1 MLHTLTLE
9 MSVSPLARIY
19 KLKVVI
25 VAILVACGGF
35 GTMFLAYWLEEKQL
49 TPHFLIAMLDGLADA
64 FLVAGLLGIA
74 IDFWTQRD
82 KEARDDARVRR
93 LLADSAPDFTDAVVR
108 GFASSPDDL
117 KRVATPGLLDDL
129 ATNAL
134 GLRLGDPGFAR
145 EIYSDLRDMVVSASE
160 RWYDVDVR
168 IRLSSIDESSTAG
181 VPRFVV
187 TVTWEY
193 SVIPSSP
200 VQRFACTSDRDE
212 FHELVSDIPSTS
224 TWYMTPR
231 PGFDASSRDAFELL
245 QFSVDGEEKKI
256 RRSARKTGQTY
267 FVAIGDDAV
276 RDGRMVRIRH
286 VYRTITPRSGH
297 RLYVAIAQPT
307 KGLSLTMDYTD
318 TDIAHMSVTD
328 LVSAAQRPHISR
340 LPEQTA
346 AREISLDVPGW
357 LLPKAEVTFVW
368 TLASEVSSADAGSA
382 SAAIAA

>member
-1 MLHTLTLE
+1 M
-9 MSVSPLARIY
+9 
-19 KLKVVI
+19 
-25 VAILVACGGF
+25 
-35 GTMFLAYWLEEKQL
+35 
-49 TPHFLIAMLDGLADA
+49 
-64 FLVAGLLGIA
+64 
-74 IDFWTQRD
+74 
-82 KEARDDARVRR
+82 
-93 LLADSAPDFTDAVVR
+93 
-108 GFASSPDDL
+108 
-117 KRVATPGLLDDL
+117 ATPALLDDL

-134 GLRLGDPGFAR
+134 GLRLGDAAFAR
-145 EIYSDLRDMVVSASE
+145 EIYADLRNTVVRAPE
-160 RWYDVDVR
+160 RWHDVDVR
-168 IRLSSIDESSTAG
+168 IRLSSTGEGNTFG

-224 TWYMTPR
+224 TWFMTPR

-245 QFSVDGEEKKI
+245 QLTVDGEEKRI

-267 FVAIGDDAV
+267 SVAIGDDAV

-307 KGLSLTMDYTD
+307 KGLSLTLDYTD

-328 LVSAAQRPHISR
+328 LVSAAQRPHVSR

-382 SAAIAA
+382 FAARAA

>member
-1 MLHTLTLE
+1 MLSAIGVTSAGIGLLLIVNWFE
-9 MSVSPLARIY
+9 GSDSVPR
-19 KLKVVI
+19 VVS
-25 VAILVACGGF
+25 VILS
-35 GTMFLAYWLEEKQL
+35 
-49 TPHFLIAMLDGLADA
+49 GLADA
-64 FLVAGLLGIA
+64 FLVAGLIGVA
-74 IDFWTQRD
+74 VDFLTKRD
-82 KEARDDARVRR
+82 RDARDDSRVRR
-93 LLADSAPDFTDAVVR
+93 LLSDSAPAFTDAVVR

-117 KRVATPGLLDDL
+117 RRVATPALLDEL

-134 GLRLGDPGFAR
+134 GLRLGDSAFAR
-145 EIYSDLRDMVVSASE
+145 EIYADLRDTVVRARE
-160 RWYDVDVR
+160 RWHDVDVR
-168 IRLSSIDESSTAG
+168 IRLSSFEDEGAGG
-181 VPRFVV
+181 VPRFAV

-224 TWYMTPR
+224 TWFMTPR
-231 PGFDASSRDAFELL
+231 PGFNASSRDAFELL

-267 FVAIGDDAV
+267 SVGIGDDAV

-318 TDIAHMSVTD
+318 TDIAHLSVTD

-368 TLASEVSSADAGSA
+368 ALASEVSSVDAGSA
-382 SAAIAA
+382 SAARAA

>member
-1 MLHTLTLE
+1 MHINL
-9 MSVSPLARIY
+9 LAMVY

-25 VAILVACGGF
+25 AGVL
-35 GTMFLAYWLEEKQL
+35 LASVGVCLMAFSSWLDSD
-49 TPHFLIAMLDGLADA
+49 TIAPTIIVVVLEGVADA
-64 FLVAGLLGIA
+64 VFVTGLIGLA

-82 KEARDDARVRR
+82 KDARDDARVRR

-108 GFASSPDDL
+108 GFASTPEDL
-117 KRVATPGLLDDL
+117 GRVATPALLDDL

-134 GLRLGDPGFAR
+134 GLRLGDPAFAR
-145 EIYSDLRDMVVSASE
+145 EIYADLRDTVVRAPE
-160 RWYDVDVR
+160 RWRDVDVR
-168 IRLSSIDESSTAG
+168 IRLSSIEEGNTTE
-181 VPRFVV
+181 VPRFAV

-193 SVIPSSP
+193 SVVPSSP
-200 VQRFACTSDRDE
+200 AQRFACTSDRDE

-224 TWYMTPR
+224 TWFMTPR

-245 QFSVDGEEKKI
+245 QFSVDGEDKKI

-267 FVAIGDDAV
+267 SVGIGDDVV
-276 RDGRMVRIRH
+276 RDCRMVRIRH

-357 LLPKAEVTFVW
+357 LLPQAEVTFVW

-382 SAAIAA
+382 SAARAA

>member
-1 MLHTLTLE
+1 MIAD
-9 MSVSPLARIY
+9 VFAKIY
-19 KLKVVI
+19 KLKVAIIAAFVACIGFATLLIADYIQMNQLAPRFVI
-25 VAILVACGGF
+25 VVLS
-35 GTMFLAYWLEEKQL
+35 
-49 TPHFLIAMLDGLADA
+49 GLADA
-64 FLVAGLLGIA
+64 LVVTGLISVA
-74 IDFWTQRD
+74 VDFWTQRE

-108 GFASSPDDL
+108 GFASSPEDL
-117 KRVATPGLLDDL
+117 RRVATPALLDDL

-134 GLRLGDPGFAR
+134 GLRLGDPAFAR
-145 EIYSDLRDMVVSASE
+145 EIYADLRDTVVRAPE
-160 RWYDVDVR
+160 RWHDVDVR
-168 IRLSSIDESSTAG
+168 IRLSSTEERNTVG
-181 VPRFVV
+181 VPRFAV

-224 TWYMTPR
+224 TWFMTPR
-231 PGFDASSRDAFELL
+231 PGFEASSRDAFELL

-256 RRSARKTGQTY
+256 RRSARKAGQTY
-267 FVAIGDDAV
+267 SVAVGDDAV
-276 RDGRMVRIRH
+276 QNGRMVRIRH

-297 RLYVAIAQPT
+297 RLFVAIAQPT

-328 LVSAAQRPHISR
+328 LVSAAQRPQISR

-382 SAAIAA
+382 FAARAA